1 MLGLENKI
9 NNIFIIIWAKK
20 VDKMIFK
27 LSFKTLVFRQQISKF
42 KSFRQRILDDV
53 ADSTHILLIIFFF
66 KSTHYK
72 IFYFLLIQL
81 RKKSPN

>member
-9 NNIFIIIWAKK
+9 NNIFIIIWAEK
-20 VDKMIFK
+20 VDEMIFK

-42 KSFRQRILDDV
+42 KSLRQRDFRRQHPWSLNY
-53 ADSTHILLIIFFF
+53 IFFF

-72 IFYFLLIQL
+72 IFYFLFIQL
-81 RKKSPN
+81 GKKIIIE